1 MREYLLVVFI
11 AAGVTYL
18 LGGLVRR
25 FALAT
30 HAVTPI
36 RDRDVHTTLIPRL
49 GGVAILGGIAVAILV
64 SSHLPFLGVI
74 PDVGQDARAL
84 LLAGAVICLVGVIDD
99 YVDLDPVAKLAGQVL
114 AAGIVVVFGVQL
126 NWLPLP
132 NGTPLGLTPSL
143 GAALT
148 TLIIVG
154 AANAVNFI
162 DGLDGLCAGVVCL
175 GASAFFFYCYQLF
188 SENSLNRATTA
199 TVVTA
204 AVAGA
209 CLGFLPHNF
218 YPAKIFMG
226 DSGAMLLGLLL
237 AASTISLTGY
247 LDPAVIAETPDS
259 RTSLLPALLPLVLPV
274 MVMALPFIDMLLAVV
289 RRALK
294 GKMPLEADYADR
306 RHLHHRLL
314 DAGHSHPRS
323 VLILYVWAGLFAFG
337 MVAVGLRTTWLTVGA
352 VALSVVCATLFTV
365 LVPNSAHQPAA
376 SGRPSAV
383 AGSGRDG
390 EAAPTSGDPPDGP
403 TGAVPTHSEMAGE
416 RASPVERPTVAKSA
430 PGTSAERSAEG
441 GPDAPESAG
450 SDEPMRRPG

>member
-1 MREYLLVVFI
+1 
-11 AAGVTYL
+11 
-18 LGGLVRR
+18 
-25 FALAT
+25 
-30 HAVTPI
+30 
-36 RDRDVHTTLIPRL
+36 
-49 GGVAILGGIAVAILV
+49 
-64 SSHLPFLGVI
+64 
-74 PDVGQDARAL
+74 
-84 LLAGAVICLVGVIDD
+84 D

-226 DSGAMLLGLLL
+226 DSGAMLLG
-237 AASTISLTGY
+237 
-247 LDPAVIAETPDS
+247 
-259 RTSLLPALLPLVLPV
+259 
-274 MVMALPFIDMLLAVV
+274 
-289 RRALK
+289 
-294 GKMPLEADYADR
+294 
-306 RHLHHRLL
+306 
-314 DAGHSHPRS
+314 
-323 VLILYVWAGLFAFG
+323 
-337 MVAVGLRTTWLTVGA
+337 
-352 VALSVVCATLFTV
+352 
-365 LVPNSAHQPAA
+365 
-376 SGRPSAV
+376 
-383 AGSGRDG
+383 
-390 EAAPTSGDPPDGP
+390 
-403 TGAVPTHSEMAGE
+403 
-416 RASPVERPTVAKSA
+416 
-430 PGTSAERSAEG
+430 
-441 GPDAPESAG
+441 
-450 SDEPMRRPG
+450 